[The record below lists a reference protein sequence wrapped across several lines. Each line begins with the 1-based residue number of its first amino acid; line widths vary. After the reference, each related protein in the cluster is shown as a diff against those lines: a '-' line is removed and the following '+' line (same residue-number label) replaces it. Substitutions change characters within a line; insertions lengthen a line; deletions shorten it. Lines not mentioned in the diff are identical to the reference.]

1 MIDQNQQD
9 LELKRELEKIDWKK
23 YLLYGSVRVQVR
35 AGKLTLTAIERT
47 YPD

>member
-1 MIDQNQQD
+1 MTDKDI
-9 LELKRELEKIDWKK
+9 ELKKEVEKIDWKK
-23 YLLYGSVRVQVR
+23 YLEYGNIRLQVR